1 MLRPTTSA
9 HGRQRVFLPNRLIG
23 GAVLGAASL
32 LLQAGQASAL
42 TTPCS
47 FGGNVDAANCVAGPY
62 DSDLPSDKQ
71 ITLITQ
77 NPNGGFGPTTGQG
90 TVDFDWIPL
99 PPAGFGGDLWE
110 VDVDFDADLS
120 GQVSGSFD
128 YGISIT
134 DPSRTFAQVRLKVDV
149 LAGNPTV
156 TKSIYS
162 DDAFT
167 NLLSQITVTGDGRS
181 GFLPLP
187 SNYQTLWVRD
197 SYVVP
202 EGAVLSSFQNTYTQ
216 VPGPLPL
223 LGAGTAFGFSR
234 RLRRRVR
241 QRHSLG

>member
-1 MLRPTTSA
+1 MLRPSTST

-23 GAVLGAASL
+23 GAVVGAASL

-90 TVDFDWIPL
+90 TVDFDWISL

-110 VDVDFDADLS
+110 VDVDFDTDLT

-134 DPSRTFAQVRLKVDV
+134 DPSRTFAQVRLKVDA

-167 NLLSQITVTGDGRS
+167 NKILEMTGN
-181 GFLPLP
+181 GFVSLP
-187 SNYQTLWVRD
+187 SGYQMLYVRD
-197 SYVVP
+197 SYALQQ
-202 EGAVLSSFQNTYTQ
+202 GDVLASFQNIYSQT

-223 LGAGTAFGFSR
+223 LGAGTALGFSR
-234 RLRRRVR
+234 RLRRRLK

>member
-1 MLRPTTSA
+1 MLRPSTSA

-23 GAVLGAASL
+23 GAVVGAASL

-90 TVDFDWIPL
+90 TVDFDWISL

-110 VDVDFDADLS
+110 VDVDFDADLT

-134 DPSRTFAQVRLKVDV
+134 DPSRTFAQVRLKVDA

-167 NLLSQITVTGDGRS
+167 NKILEMTGN
-181 GFLPLP
+181 GFFSLP
-187 SNYQTLWVRD
+187 SGYQMLYVRD
-197 SYVVP
+197 SYALQQ
-202 EGAVLSSFQNTYTQ
+202 GDVLASFQNIYSQT

-234 RLRRRVR
+234 SLRRRLK